1 MILKRFNTENNHI
14 DYINYKSNNMNNNNE
29 NKNIILESKIELL
42 ANISKNWNNE
52 LKKEYSNIKSLYKYN
67 VAELKEI
74 KEEYILKNKKND
86 VNEKKKTSINKEVN
100 MDFKTKNIVV
110 SSIYDSVAELQ
121 MKYGENDA
129 IKEIYINE
137 NKIYIDLLCDTDI
150 TQSVV
155 NYNGYEI
162 VYNKICKLSNES
174 NEVEYNLQDKLVE
187 QSIFMYKNLFN

>member
-14 DYINYKSNNMNNNNE
+14 DYINYKSNNIINENNN
-29 NKNIILESKIELL
+29 NIILESKIELL

-52 LKKEYSNIKSLYKYN
+52 LKKEYYNIKSLYKYN
-67 VAELKEI
+67 IAELKEI
-74 KEEYILKNKKND
+74 REEYILKNKKND
-86 VNEKKKTSINKEVN
+86 VNEKKKTSINKEIN
-100 MDFKTKNIVV
+100 MDFKNENIVD
-110 SSIYDSVAELQ
+110 SSLYDSVAELQ
-121 MKYGENDA
+121 MKYGKNEA

-155 NYNGYEI
+155 EYNGHKI
-162 VYNKICKLSNES
+162 VYNKICELSNE